1 MKRAGGALAL
11 LASRDAAMGV
21 ALFETISA
29 FGTVGLSTGI
39 TPDLSAWDDL
49 VLMALMLIGR
59 VGPITLGTALV
70 MRRRPTLS
78 RVPEESPLIG

>member
-1 MKRAGGALAL
+1 MLLISADVELGA
-11 LASRDAAMGV
+11 
-21 ALFETISA
+21 ALFEATSA

-39 TPDLSAWDDL
+39 TPDLPAFDQL

-70 MRRRPTLS
+70 LRSHRS
-78 RVPEESPLIG
+78 RFRFPQEGPLIG